1 MLEAED
7 EVRPVCLA
15 RLDAAQGIGQRIE
28 YEVRYEVPA
37 DPAGVFLTTPAVWT
51 LVMAFAGAACMDFV
65 KVGTFTLQSPGL
77 LLTAQRDIA
86 CL

>member
-7 EVRPVCLA
+7 EVRPICLA

-28 YEVRYEVPA
+28 YEVPA
-37 DPAGVFLTTPAVWT
+37 DPAGVFLTTPVVWT
-51 LVMAFAGAACMDFV
+51 LVMAFAGAACIDFV